1 MHQLYQLSAASTRRR
16 RWPPCGVGLL
26 AALLALAACT
36 SSLGTRAPAGFDL
49 SGDWLLDEGASDAG
63 PDVAAIRRR
72 EDRKAVRGRQSATS
86 ASAAFVVQDFPVL
99 SAASL
104 RIEQSRDSM
113 GIRYDD
119 SVYRDISW
127 GQRQRDFWLVSA
139 GWDAD
144 ALVVRSTRG
153 AVKGV
158 ETMTLERNGSVLRVV
173 VRVDAGGE
181 EVLAERVYRRR

>member
-1 MHQLYQLSAASTRRR
+1 MHQLSAASTRRLR
-16 RWPPCGVGLL
+16 LPSCGVGLL
-26 AALLALAACT
+26 AALALAACT

-72 EDRKAVRGRQSATS
+72 EDRKAVRGPQSGTG

-127 GQRQRDFWLVSA
+127 GQRQRDFWLVRA

-158 ETMTLERNGSVLRVV
+158 ETMTLERNGSVLRVA

>member
-1 MHQLYQLSAASTRRR
+1 MLLSGALMRPLPTRAA
-16 RWPPCGVGLL
+16 WLL
-26 AALLALAACT
+26 AAMALAACT
-36 SSLGTRAPAGFDL
+36 SSLSTRAPAGFDL
-49 SGDWLLDEGASDAG
+49 SGDWLLDEGASDEA

-72 EDRKAVRGRQSATS
+72 EDRDAVRGRQPSAG

-99 SAASL
+99 SASKM

-119 SVYRDISW
+119 SIYRDVSW
-127 GQRQRDFWLVSA
+127 GERQRDFWLVRA
-139 GWDAD
+139 GWDAG
-144 ALVVRSTRG
+144 ALIVRSTRG

-158 ETMTLERNGSVLRVV
+158 ETMRLERNGSVLRVL

-181 EVLAERVYRRR
+181 DVLAQRVYRRR

>member
-1 MHQLYQLSAASTRRR
+1 MRQLYQLSAASTRRL

-72 EDRKAVRGRQSATS
+72 EDRKAVRGRQSGTG

-99 SAASL
+99 GAASL

-119 SVYRDISW
+119 SIYRDISW

>member
-1 MHQLYQLSAASTRRR
+1 MHQLYQLSAASMRRL

-72 EDRKAVRGRQSATS
+72 EDRKAVRGRQSGTG

-99 SAASL
+99 GAASL

-119 SVYRDISW
+119 SIYRDISW